1 MFSLGWP
8 TSGVSCKAHQL
19 QLFNAM
25 MSLETGSD
33 QGEDPAA
40 QLTLIRVTVLPKR
53 VRQEALDSVMAG
65 RTVVVVA
72 HRLSTIRGAD
82 KIVVLRKGAVV
93 EQVRVN
99 LNLIKIPIHT
109 VVHAQKD
116 FCVVRTSLVFDIS
129 DDDVR

>member
-1 MFSLGWP
+1 
-8 TSGVSCKAHQL
+8 
-19 QLFNAM
+19 M
-25 MSLETGSD
+25 MSPETGSD
-33 QGEDPAA
+33 QGKDPAA
-40 QLTLIRVTVLPKR
+40 QLTLIRVLPKR
-53 VRQEALDSVMAG
+53 VQEALDSLMAG

-109 VVHAQKD
+109 VVHAQRD

>member
-25 MSLETGSD
+25 MSPETGSD

-40 QLTLIRVTVLPKR
+40 QLTLIRVLPKR
-53 VRQEALDSVMAG
+53 VQEALDSVMAG

-109 VVHAQKD
+109 VVHAQRD